1 MARRFV
7 TLTDAEIVKIIEQLD
22 DYNCAPERKL
32 MLRALYVLMSNLGLR
47 VSEALALRWKDFD
60 YARKE
65 VTVETLKSQ
74 GRRAARAKRE
84 KDTIPVDAETLAAV
98 RACQNGG
105 RPSDRIFPIGR
116 GVAYNIWQRLM
127 ALAQVRPK
135 KLHCLRHSAVTRW
148 LKTTQDLAFAQ
159 HLARHASPVTTGQYV
174 HCDNL
179 QEQFERVPKLSVKF
193 EPPPP
198 APAPSVEPAP
208 SQPVPT
214 PEQPHAAAAS
224 QDDMLARMERIEE
237 AFLTMVRMLSRV
249 SPTEQPAPPPAVAD
263 QPLALADTRKPWAIQ
278 KSASPLGL
286 RDKLSAYGL
295 DSPAELGRAIRTTR
309 QHAWRLL
316 AGERYGVVLAKRI
329 AAAVRQPWPD
339 VLDWQ
344 DGAGQAQA
352 EGMERPTGA

>member
-22 DYNCAPERKL
+22 DYNCAPERKV
-32 MLRALYVLMSNLGLR
+32 MLRGLYVLMSNLGLR

-159 HLARHASPVTTGQYV
+159 HLARHSSPVTTGQYV

-179 QEQFERVPKLSVKF
+179 AQQFQRVPKLSVKF
-193 EPPPP
+193 EAQPSPRPSVQP
-198 APAPSVEPAP
+198 APAPSQSLSHPPPVLEPKNGSAP
-208 SQPVPT
+208 D
-214 PEQPHAAAAS
+214 E
-224 QDDMLARMERIEE
+224 MLARMARMEE
-237 AFLTMVRMLSRV
+237 GFLTMARAL
-249 SPTEQPAPPPAVAD
+249 EQFVQAKTAPPPVVEPQRALPPGPGVLRNK
-263 QPLALADTRKPWAIQ
+263 LA
-278 KSASPLGL
+278 G
-286 RDKLSAYGL
+286 YGL
-295 DSPAELGRAIRTTR
+295 DSPAELARAARTTR

-316 AGERYGVVLAKRI
+316 AGERYGVTIAKRI
-329 AAAVRQPWPD
+329 AAAVRVPWAE
-339 VLDWQ
+339 VLEWQ
-344 DGAGQAQA
+344 DGPSAEQA
-352 EGMERPTGA
+352 EAAARPARV